1 MSSYVVD
8 ASIAVE
14 YLLRTPV
21 GLSVGELLA
30 GDSLLAPQIMDVEVM
45 SVLRR
50 AVLRGDLQEPRA
62 RLALQRLASWP
73 LRRISHRDLIPLAWE
88 HYRNVTAM
96 DAFYVAAAR
105 VYGVPV
111 LTADGRLA
119 RAPGLGVAVQYVRM
133 G

>member
-1 MSSYVVD
+1 MSRYVVD

-14 YLLRTPV
+14 CLLRTPL
-21 GLSVGELLA
+21 GLAAVDIFE
-30 GDSLLAPQIMDVEVM
+30 GDYPLAPEIMDVEVM

-50 AVLRGDLQEPRA
+50 AVLRGNLEEPRA
-62 RLALQRLASWP
+62 RLALERLASWP
-73 LRRISHRDLIPLAWE
+73 VQRLSHRALIPEAWE
-88 HYRNVTAM
+88 HYQNVTAM

-105 VYGVPV
+105 VNGVPL

>member
-1 MSSYVVD
+1 MSRYVVD
-8 ASIAVE
+8 TSIAVE
-14 YLLRTPV
+14 YLLRTPL
-21 GLSVGELLA
+21 GLSVA
-30 GDSLLAPQIMDVEVM
+30 GLVEDDYPLAPEIMDVEVL

-50 AVLRGDLQEPRA
+50 AVLRGDLEVPRA
-62 RLALQRLASWP
+62 RLAVEYLTRWP
-73 LRRISHRDLIPLAWE
+73 VQRISHRDLIPLAWE
-88 HYRNVTAM
+88 HFQNVTAM

-111 LTADGRLA
+111 LTADGRLS